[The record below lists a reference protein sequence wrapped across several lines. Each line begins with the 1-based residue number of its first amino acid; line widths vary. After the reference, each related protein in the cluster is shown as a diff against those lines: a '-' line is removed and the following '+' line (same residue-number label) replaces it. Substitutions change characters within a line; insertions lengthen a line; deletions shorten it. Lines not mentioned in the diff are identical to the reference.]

1 MNKIKIKVP
10 YLELQLYKEIKTD
23 KSKTRT
29 PEMAGNLTLPL
40 PLQNI
45 KI

>member
-1 MNKIKIKVP
+1 MNKIKI
-10 YLELQLYKEIKTD
+10 ELQLYKEIKTD

-40 PLQNI
+40 PLPLQNI